1 MPEYKYG
8 TIYSVRCYSDASL
21 VYIGSTT
28 QALSKRWSDHK
39 TDWKRGNHL
48 PFHKHITD
56 ISDWYIQLE
65 EYFPCNNKEELLKKE
80 YEIMRRL
87 STLNTRKG
95 YFRNFQFDN
104 LSKLDEDTIA
114 EYYVN
119 NRIIKF
125 LNSIQ
130 F

>member
-1 MPEYKYG
+1 
-8 TIYSVRCYSDASL
+8 
-21 VYIGSTT
+21 
-28 QALSKRWSDHK
+28 
-39 TDWKRGNHL
+39 
-48 PFHKHITD
+48 
-56 ISDWYIQLE
+56 
-65 EYFPCNNKEELLKKE
+65 
-80 YEIMRRL
+80 MRNL
-87 STLNTRKG
+87 STHNTRKA

-130 F
+130 L

>member
-1 MPEYKYG
+1 MPNYANSK
-8 TIYSVRCYSDASL
+8 IYSVRCYNDTSL

-28 QALSKRWSDHK
+28 QKLTERWGGHRR
-39 TDWKRGNHL
+39 DWKCGNHL
-48 PFHKHITD
+48 PFHKKITN
-56 ISDWYIQLE
+56 INDWYIQLE
-65 EYFPCNNKEELLKKE
+65 ECFPCKNKEELHKKE
-80 YEIMRRL
+80 YEIMRKL

-95 YFRNFQFDN
+95 YFKNFQFDN
-104 LSKLDEDTIA
+104 LSKLDEDTIG

-130 F
+130 L